1 MPPFAFLQNNIKDL
15 FLKPEVREKRKRL
28 EASTR
33 RYVALKKAVTE
44 RRTGSSMCLPPEM
57 LGNVVRFVSDKCFT
71 RASIASTEWCDAFK
85 LQSEAFWKSN
95 ALKRFPIIATMPGVT
110 TLRSPPGFYKEQY
123 RKQLKARQRY
133 SNLIDSDTPNMDPI
147 STLDDYTFS
156 VELLAGFG
164 ENQRSLWVGTASAGE
179 SCSAEGVT
187 IETED
192 LPKSVWSQIFEMDEM
207 DEILDTYILG
217 VQVTVNS
224 TGQIAQLY
232 RGESDDSEE
241 NIVYFSWENLMTKAA
256 DWLPEDTTNVI
267 MRPHIICDDSEE
279 ESPLTSILIRFSWA
293 LPDDITEMSVSSVL
307 QMLEHFIA
315 LD

>member
-1 MPPFAFLQNNIKDL
+1 
-15 FLKPEVREKRKRL
+15 
-28 EASTR
+28 
-33 RYVALKKAVTE
+33 
-44 RRTGSSMCLPPEM
+44 
-57 LGNVVRFVSDKCFT
+57 
-71 RASIASTEWCDAFK
+71 
-85 LQSEAFWKSN
+85 
-95 ALKRFPIIATMPGVT
+95 
-110 TLRSPPGFYKEQY
+110 
-123 RKQLKARQRY
+123 
-133 SNLIDSDTPNMDPI
+133 
-147 STLDDYTFS
+147 
-156 VELLAGFG
+156 
-164 ENQRSLWVGTASAGE
+164 
-179 SCSAEGVT
+179 
-187 IETED
+187 
-192 LPKSVWSQIFEMDEM
+192 MDEM
-207 DEILDTYILG
+207 DEILDTYILE